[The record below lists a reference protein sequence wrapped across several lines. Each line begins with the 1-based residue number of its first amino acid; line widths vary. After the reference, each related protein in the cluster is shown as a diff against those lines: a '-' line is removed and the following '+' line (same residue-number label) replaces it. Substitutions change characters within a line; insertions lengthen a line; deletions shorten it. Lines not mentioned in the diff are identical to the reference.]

1 MVLMKKDKITFS
13 VSKKKLII
21 TLIILA
27 LLFLPIPSYQDIPVS
42 CPLYGMLDKG
52 YNPFPCPPPKKGWV
66 LTDSLFFRI
75 ADLIKNNLFY
85 PPQEGQTDTVP
96 WETGIIDSQG
106 PGEE

>member
-1 MVLMKKDKITFS
+1 MDLMEKDKITFS

-21 TLIILA
+21 TAVILII
-27 LLFLPIPSYQDIPVS
+27 LFLPIPSYQDIPVS

-66 LTDSLFFRI
+66 MTDSLFFRI

-85 PPQEGQTDTVP
+85 PPQEGQTETVP
-96 WETGIIDSQG
+96 GEAGIIDSAE